1 VAQRRRSAEGLPSQI
16 VVIEDDVVVA
26 ETLKLYLGHAGYE
39 VDVVRDGIAGLTRA
53 QADDVALVVLDWML
67 PGLSGPEVCRRLRRA
82 SSVPILMLTARTAEA
97 DRLRGFETGAD
108 DYVSKPF
115 SPREVVARVQA
126 LLRRAGSGDAPEP
139 PPIRI
144 GNLEIDLVRRS
155 VHVGR
160 TAVTLTATELKLL
173 ETLARRPGR
182 AFTREEL
189 VARALGPDYDGLDR
203 TIDTHITNLRRK
215 LEAGGGPRL
224 IATVHGIG
232 YRIPAMDAPGDH

>member
-1 VAQRRRSAEGLPSQI
+1 
-16 VVIEDDVVVA
+16 
-26 ETLKLYLGHAGYE
+26 
-39 VDVVRDGIAGLTRA
+39 
-53 QADDVALVVLDWML
+53 M
-67 PGLSGPEVCRRLRRA
+67 
-82 SSVPILMLTARTAEA
+82 
-97 DRLRGFETGAD
+97 
-108 DYVSKPF
+108 
-115 SPREVVARVQA
+115 
-126 LLRRAGSGDAPEP
+126 
-139 PPIRI
+139 
-144 GNLEIDLVRRS
+144 
-155 VHVGR
+155 
-160 TAVTLTATELKLL
+160 TLTATELKLL